1 MKREKETN
9 YQETDEQIKARLQQA
24 KDKKEKLELERKAN
38 ENLKRW
44 AKEQLR
50 KEGDKNG

>member
-9 YQETDEQIKARLQQA
+9 YQETDEEIKVRLQQA
-24 KDKKEKLELERKAN
+24 KDEEEKLELQRKAN
-38 ENLKRW
+38 ENLKCW

-50 KEGDKNG
+50 KKEAKDE